1 MKESL
6 IKTLTRVEKRGDF
19 YFKRDDDFEIYN
31 AKGGKARS
39 AYQIITNA
47 LHNGASSFTT
57 AGSRFSPQCEIVSN
71 LCEGLGLQ
79 AHLFMPNGKATSITD
94 NIQLNKN
101 SFIHRT
107 KVGYNSVICSYAK
120 KFASENDSF
129 YIPFGMECVENIDIT
144 KHQVRNIPK
153 EVNRI
158 IVPCGSGMSMISI
171 IKGLEYYKMFDK
183 EVVGVVV
190 GKNPKQN
197 FAKFISQ
204 SLSDECN
211 VKYTFV
217 YSLLKYDERPK
228 VTSFC
233 GVDLDP
239 IYESK
244 CIPFLEKGDLLWVV
258 GKRN

>member
-129 YIPFGMECVENIDIT
+129 YIPFGMECVENIEIT
-144 KHQVRNIPK
+144 KHQK
-153 EVNRI
+153 W
-158 IVPCGSGMSMISI
+158 
-171 IKGLEYYKMFDK
+171 
-183 EVVGVVV
+183 
-190 GKNPKQN
+190 
-197 FAKFISQ
+197 
-204 SLSDECN
+204 N
-211 VKYTFV
+211 V
-217 YSLLKYDERPK
+217 YD
-228 VTSFC
+228 
-233 GVDLDP
+233 
-239 IYESK
+239 
-244 CIPFLEKGDLLWVV
+244 
-258 GKRN
+258 

>member
-1 MKESL
+1 MKENL
-6 IKTLTRVEKRGDF
+6 IESLTRVEKEGDF
-19 YFKRDDDFEIYN
+19 FFKRDDEFEVYN
-31 AKGGKARS
+31 SKGGKARS
-39 AYQIITNA
+39 AYQIIKNA
-47 LHNGASSFTT
+47 LNDGAISFTT

-71 LCEGLGLQ
+71 LCEGLGVQ
-79 AHLFMPNGKATSITD
+79 ANLFMPSGKPTSITD
-94 NIQLNKN
+94 NIQTNKH
-101 SFIHRT
+101 SVIHRT

-120 KFASENDSF
+120 NFASENNSF
-129 YIPFGMECVENIDIT
+129 YIPFGMECVENIEIT

-153 EVNRI
+153 EVKRI
-158 IVPCGSGMSMISI
+158 VVPCGSGMSMISI

-197 FAKFISQ
+197 FKKFIEH
-204 SLSDECN
+204 SLFEECN

-217 YSLLKYDERPK
+217 YSSLKYEQKPE
-228 VTSFC
+228 TTMFC

-244 CIPFLEKGDLLWVV
+244 CIPFLEKGDLLYVV